1 MRILHLHDSPEI
13 PGGPSGY
20 LGRLL
25 ARCTEFGHQNGL
37 FALSPIP
44 SNLSPDFSTFYKY
57 SPPAS
62 PFRRRI
68 DFHFRLPPLEK
79 ALKEAIQEFSPDLIH
94 IQNWSV
100 FRSTLFPLLAKSQ
113 IPSVMTV
120 HDFTFMDP
128 NPWGVPRLGLTGPF
142 RRFLDTLSNTSSR
155 KAAFRAVDRFLCP
168 TEVVLNGLPFLP
180 SKASLHRLP
189 VERQPLQPLPGS
201 SPIRLLFGGSLYPS
215 KGVDVLLHA
224 IAKAKHP
231 VLLELAGAGEMK
243 NKLLGL
249 CSELRLQDSVH
260 FLGHCSSSEVKAAI
274 SRCHAVVLP
283 SRVSEN
289 SGLILLEGGSQGRP
303 GIGSHLGG
311 TPELLSPPARGWT
324 FNSEDSNSLAQVFDE
339 LAKNPQEIARRGTE
353 FRTWI
358 RSEFDPEAH
367 WNKLEEVYLELVS

>member
-1 MRILHLHDSPEI
+1 
-13 PGGPSGY
+13 
-20 LGRLL
+20 
-25 ARCTEFGHQNGL
+25 
-37 FALSPIP
+37 
-44 SNLSPDFSTFYKY
+44 
-57 SPPAS
+57 
-62 PFRRRI
+62 
-68 DFHFRLPPLEK
+68 
-79 ALKEAIQEFSPDLIH
+79 
-94 IQNWSV
+94 
-100 FRSTLFPLLAKSQ
+100 
-113 IPSVMTV
+113 
-120 HDFTFMDP
+120 
-128 NPWGVPRLGLTGPF
+128 
-142 RRFLDTLSNTSSR
+142 
-155 KAAFRAVDRFLCP
+155 
-168 TEVVLNGLPFLP
+168 
-180 SKASLHRLP
+180 
-189 VERQPLQPLPGS
+189 
-201 SPIRLLFGGSLYPS
+201 
-215 KGVDVLLHA
+215 
-224 IAKAKHP
+224 
-231 VLLELAGAGEMK
+231 MK